1 MSDQKLLAKDLRIG
15 NLVYAPLNELCVVD
29 QIGRYDNPEYVAYH
43 ELNNLVSGGQNG
55 QRPIPL
61 SEDVLI
67 KLGAEK
73 KSTTEFRIGN
83 RLLIYRKFSWWDY
96 GADVELPY
104 THTLQNFIHSLTG
117 EELIYTEN

>member
-1 MSDQKLLAKDLRIG
+1 MSDTKLLAKDLRIG
-15 NLVYAPLNELCVVD
+15 NLILKLYTRNHRSPKIHKVTSIDFRRIE
-29 QIGRYDNPEYVAYH
+29 IGHEYF
-43 ELNNLVSGGQNG
+43 EFE
-55 QRPIPL
+55 PIPL

-117 EELIYTEN
+117 EELVYTEN